1 MKKFC
6 ALILVASISSFAV
19 AQQRVA
25 VNPDVRH
32 QTIEFF
38 GAADAWSANFVG
50 KLWSDNA
57 KKEIAD

>member
-1 MKKFC
+1 MLAASMSVC
-6 ALILVASISSFAV
+6 AL

-50 KLWSDNA
+50 KLPSPFFYYIYA
-57 KKEIAD
+57 